1 MTTSLTLTRPQKAAA
16 ILVAMGKPAAGRL
29 LKFFKQEELKSL
41 IDAARMLRTIPQA
54 DLEKIVAEFEAE
66 FTEGAGLLDSADKMD
81 TLLNETLSPEEVS
94 AIMEGRQKKPD
105 AGPLPVWPQVEK
117 LDAARIGAFL
127 AGEHPQ
133 TGALVLSRL
142 SSPLAAQVLLTLEK
156 PLRSEIMK
164 RMVTMA
170 SAPQAA
176 MRIVENQIRAR
187 LLDGM
192 SGKDTSTGQARLAS
206 VLNEMDKAQLDEV
219 IQDLE
224 AAGTPDLAGVK
235 ARVFSFDDMHLL
247 TQKARVLVFDGLSSD
262 VVTLALRGA
271 PEELTEA
278 VLSSIGARTRRM
290 IESELSMGSEGIPL
304 ADIMQAR
311 KTIASATVRL
321 SREGAFELPA
331 AQIPGEET

>member
-1 MTTSLTLTRPQKAAA
+1 
-16 ILVAMGKPAAGRL
+16 
-29 LKFFKQEELKSL
+29 
-41 IDAARMLRTIPQA
+41 
-54 DLEKIVAEFEAE
+54 
-66 FTEGAGLLDSADKMD
+66 
-81 TLLNETLSPEEVS
+81 
-94 AIMEGRQKKPD
+94 
-105 AGPLPVWPQVEK
+105 
-117 LDAARIGAFL
+117 
-127 AGEHPQ
+127 
-133 TGALVLSRL
+133 
-142 SSPLAAQVLLTLEK
+142 
-156 PLRSEIMK
+156 
-164 RMVTMA
+164 
-170 SAPQAA
+170 